1 MEIGLKNGSG
11 KISSCTRE
19 TIEKRGF
26 TGFTFDGNFPPTSL
40 KHSGQVMSI
49 TFGTSGWRAIIA
61 DEFTLANV
69 RLVTSA
75 IASVLNEESAGGSVI
90 VGYDTR
96 FLSERF
102 AAECAAELAG
112 LGFEANWTTRET
124 PTPTISYAI
133 RTKGARGGINFTASH
148 NPPQY
153 NGMKF
158 STADGAP
165 ALPEVTQKI
174 ERRIA
179 EIQLGKVQRPERK
192 SDAEAIAPISFDPRE
207 DYLNDLA
214 TKIDFTKI
222 AASAKTGKLKLA
234 YDPLWG
240 TGRGYLDEVLRR
252 HGCEVATV
260 HDYRDVLFGGHS
272 PEPSEK
278 NLSEMRQLVL
288 DRKLALGVSTDGDAD
303 RFGFI
308 DRDGSFVSANHV
320 LALAL
325 DYLCE
330 SRPSWTG
337 GVARSV
343 ATTHLIDRVA
353 RRHGRQVYET
363 PVGFK
368 FIGEL
373 VNQDKIILGGEESA
387 GLTVKGHFP
396 EKDGILACLLVVEM
410 VAARDAS
417 LGEML
422 EELFRKD
429 GALYSERVGIK
440 LTPEVKDRLQKRL
453 SSDPPDSIGGRR
465 VAEVNRMD
473 GVKYIFD
480 DGSWMLL
487 RMSGTEPVVRC
498 YAETNTKKD
507 LEVLLETGSKF
518 VLD

>member
-1 MEIGLKNGSG
+1 MG
-11 KISSCTRE
+11 
-19 TIEKRGF
+19 
-26 TGFTFDGNFPPTSL
+26 
-40 KHSGQVMSI
+40 I

-61 DEFTLANV
+61 DEFTLTNV

-75 IASVLNEESAGGSVI
+75 IASVLNEEAAGGSVI

-102 AAECAAELAG
+102 AAECATEFAG
-112 LGFEANWTTRET
+112 WGFESYLTARET
-124 PTPTISYAI
+124 PTPTLSHAI

-165 ALPEVTQKI
+165 ALPEVTKKI
-174 ERRIA
+174 EERIA
-179 EIQLGKVQRPERK
+179 EFQSGRARKPERK
-192 SDAEAIAPISFDPRE
+192 VSAEAIAFDPRE
-207 DYLNDLA
+207 DYLNDLGA
-214 TKIDFTKI
+214 RVEFAKI
-222 AASAKTGKLKLA
+222 ASARLKLA

-252 HGCEVATV
+252 HGSQVYTV

-272 PEPSEK
+272 PEPSEE
-278 NLSEMRQLVL
+278 NLDEMRQLVL
-288 DRKLALGVSTDGDAD
+288 DKRLSLGVSTDGDAD

-308 DRDGSFVSANHV
+308 DRDGSFVSANHI
-320 LALAL
+320 LALVL

-330 SRPSWTG
+330 TRPGWTG

-343 ATTHLIDRVA
+343 ATTHLLDRVA
-353 RRHGRQVYET
+353 KRRGRQVYET

-396 EKDGILACLLVVEM
+396 EKDGILACLLVIEM
-410 VAARDAS
+410 VASRGAS

-480 DGSWMLL
+480 DGSWILL

-518 VLD
+518 VLS